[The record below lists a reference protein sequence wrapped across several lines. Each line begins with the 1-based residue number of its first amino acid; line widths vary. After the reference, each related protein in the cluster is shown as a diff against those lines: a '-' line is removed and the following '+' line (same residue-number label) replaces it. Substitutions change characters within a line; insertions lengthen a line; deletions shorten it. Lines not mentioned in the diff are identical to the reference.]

1 MNHRLAAVVA
11 VAVLAGAPMVAGCSS
26 SPPPTVARLQA
37 DGYSSITHQGSFS
50 GSTQNCGPVF
60 TGYVMP
66 YAWGSGPLGVEIV
79 MQFPTSTQAGIVA
92 STLQDGSFSN
102 VEQAGNLVVA
112 SGTGADVA
120 SFLSRT
126 QC

>member
-1 MNHRLAAVVA
+1 
-11 VAVLAGAPMVAGCSS
+11 
-26 SPPPTVARLQA
+26 
-37 DGYSSITHQGSFS
+37 
-50 GSTQNCGPVF
+50 
-60 TGYVMP
+60 
-66 YAWGSGPLGVEIV
+66 

-92 STLQDGSFSN
+92 GTVDDGSFSN

-120 SFLSRT
+120 SFLSGT